1 MTYAMAF
8 NSYGGGNLSMSF
20 VQNHN
25 TNSYTHTACRA
36 ISAAVQHAMAPT
48 LRPLP
53 ATASMSDTFVVGDQE
68 VPEVATFVSPF

>member
-1 MTYAMAF
+1 MPFLATVPDLNMTYAMAF

-36 ISAAVQHAMAPT
+36 ISAAVQHAMPNFAAFACD
-48 LRPLP
+48 RIY
-53 ATASMSDTFVVGDQE
+53 E
-68 VPEVATFVSPF
+68 

>member
-25 TNSYTHTACRA
+25 TNSYSHTACRA
-36 ISAAVQHAMAPT
+36 ISAAVQHAMPNFAAFACD
-48 LRPLP
+48 RIY
-53 ATASMSDTFVVGDQE
+53 E
-68 VPEVATFVSPF
+68 